1 VKFSVVMTSLDACA
15 NLERCLPVLMTQ
27 SFLEFELVVAVR
39 GSLDGSLSV
48 LEMLGRRLPFKLVVV
63 ALERVSD
70 SVAFSRAI
78 QVSSGETVLFLADD
92 LLLAPETLARH
103 VAFHA
108 VHDRAVAVAPLEF
121 ADGLARPM
129 LRVSW
134 MSFAGANLSA
144 SRNLLLEL
152 GLNDTL
158 EADQAM
164 LDLGARLEDAGVKFR
179 ALTQASA
186 RHFDASR
193 DASRGE
199 VYAHRCGYFA
209 FKLAHVRG
217 ARAEVEGG
225 LHPGLQLLKRGLLN
239 PLGDAFLGENP
250 TYRFE
255 RAFLQGSR
263 EARRE
268 LEQRELEQRELE
280 QRELEQRELEQ
291 RELTRSEIE
300 KQSDVKEKS

>member
-1 VKFSVVMTSLDACA
+1 MKLDLVKLEPAKPDPVKLSVVMTSLDSCV
-15 NLERCLPVLMTQ
+15 NLERCLPALASQ
-27 SFLEFELVVAVR
+27 SFLEFELVIAVR

-48 LEMLGRRLPFKLVVV
+48 LEMLRRRLPFQLVVI
-63 ALERVSD
+63 ALERVSNN
-70 SVAFSRAI
+70 VALSRAI
-78 QVSSGETVLFLADD
+78 RESSGDSVLFLADD
-92 LLLAPETLARH
+92 VLLEPETLARH

-108 VHDRAVAVAPLEF
+108 VHDRTVAVAPLEF
-121 ADGLARPM
+121 ADGLVRPM

-144 SRNLLLEL
+144 SRNLLLEF
-152 GLNDTL
+152 GLNDAL
-158 EADQAM
+158 EDDQAM

-179 ALTQASA
+179 ALTEASV
-186 RHFDASR
+186 RHVEATR

-209 FKLAHVRG
+209 FKLAHIRG

-250 TYRFE
+250 TYKFE

-263 EARRE
+263 EARRD
-268 LEQRELEQRELE
+268 LE
-280 QRELEQRELEQ
+280 
-291 RELTRSEIE
+291 RSEIE
-300 KQSDVKEKS
+300 TVQTDAKEKS

>member
-1 VKFSVVMTSLDACA
+1 VKLSVVMTSLDSGA
-15 NLERCLPVLMTQ
+15 NLERCLPALTAQ

-48 LEMLGRRLPFKLVVV
+48 LEMLRRRLPFKLLVI
-63 ALERVSD
+63 ALERVSN
-70 SVAFSRAI
+70 SVALSRAI
-78 QVSSGETVLFLADD
+78 QVSSGDVVLFLADD
-92 LLLAPETLARH
+92 VLLEPETLARH

-121 ADGLARPM
+121 ADGLVRPM

-134 MSFAGANLSA
+134 MSFAGANLSV
-144 SRNLLLEL
+144 SRNLLLEF

-158 EADQAM
+158 EDEMM
-164 LDLGARLEDAGVKFR
+164 LLELAARLEDTHLKFR
-179 ALTQASA
+179 ALTEASA
-186 RHFDASR
+186 RHVDATR

-209 FKLAHVRG
+209 FKLAHIRG

-250 TYRFE
+250 TYKFE

-268 LEQRELEQRELE
+268 LEHHELK
-280 QRELEQRELEQ
+280 
-291 RELTRSEIE
+291 RSEIE
-300 KQSDVKEKS
+300 ITKSDLKEKP

>member
-1 VKFSVVMTSLDACA
+1 VKLDLVKLEPAKPNPVKLSMVMTSLDACA
-15 NLERCLPVLMTQ
+15 NLERCLPALTEQ
-27 SFLEFELVVAVR
+27 SFLEFELVIAVR

-48 LEMLGRRLPFKLVVV
+48 LEMLRRRLPFKLVVI
-63 ALERVSD
+63 ALERVSN
-70 SVAFSRAI
+70 SVALSRAI
-78 QVSSGETVLFLADD
+78 QVSSGEIVLFLADD
-92 LLLAPETLARH
+92 VLLEPENLARH

-144 SRNLLLEL
+144 SRNLLLEF

-158 EADQAM
+158 EDEMM
-164 LDLGARLEDAGVKFR
+164 LLELAARLEDTHFKFR
-179 ALTQASA
+179 ALTEASA
-186 RHFDASR
+186 RHVDATR

-209 FKLAHVRG
+209 FKLAHIRG

-250 TYRFE
+250 TYKFE

-263 EARRE
+263 EARRD
-268 LEQRELEQRELE
+268 LE
-280 QRELEQRELEQ
+280 
-291 RELTRSEIE
+291 RSEIE
-300 KQSDVKEKS
+300 TVQPNAKEKS

>member
-1 VKFSVVMTSLDACA
+1 VKLSVVMTSVDACV
-15 NLERCLPVLMTQ
+15 NLERCLPALASQ
-27 SFLEFELVVAVR
+27 SFLEFELVIAVR

-48 LEMLGRRLPFKLVVV
+48 LEMLRRRLPFQLVVI
-63 ALERVSD
+63 ALERVSNN
-70 SVAFSRAI
+70 VALSRAI
-78 QVSSGETVLFLADD
+78 RESSGDSVLFLSDD
-92 LLLAPETLARH
+92 VLLEPETLARH

-108 VHDRAVAVAPLEF
+108 VHDRTVAVAPLEF
-121 ADGLARPM
+121 ADGLIRPM

-134 MSFAGANLSA
+134 MSFAGANLSV
-144 SRNLLLEL
+144 SRGLLQEFV
-152 GLNDTL
+152 LNDAL
-158 EADQAM
+158 EDDQAM

-179 ALTQASA
+179 ALTEASA
-186 RHFDASR
+186 RHFDASG

-250 TYRFE
+250 TYKFE

-263 EARRE
+263 EARRD
-268 LEQRELEQRELE
+268 LE
-280 QRELEQRELEQ
+280 
-291 RELTRSEIE
+291 RSEIE
-300 KQSDVKEKS
+300 TVQPNAKEKP

>member
-1 VKFSVVMTSLDACA
+1 MKPASFKLSVVMTSTDSCA
-15 NLERCLPVLMTQ
+15 NLERCLPALTSQ
-27 SFLEFELVVAVR
+27 SFLEFEVVVAVR
-39 GSLDGSLSV
+39 DSLDGSLSV
-48 LEMLGRRLPFKLVVV
+48 LEMLRRRLPFKLVVI
-63 ALERVSD
+63 ALERVPN
-70 SVAFSRAI
+70 SVALSRAT
-78 QVSSGETVLFLADD
+78 QASSGDTILFLADD
-92 LLLAPETLARH
+92 VLLEPETLARH

-121 ADGLARPM
+121 SDGLVRPM

-134 MSFAGANLSA
+134 MSFAGANLSV
-144 SRNLLLEL
+144 SRDLLQEFSVND
-152 GLNDTL
+152 GLDT
-158 EADQAM
+158 EAMM

-179 ALTQASA
+179 ALPEASA
-186 RHFDASR
+186 RHVDASH

-199 VYAHRCGYFA
+199 VYAHRCGYWA
-209 FKLAHVRG
+209 FQLAHVRG

-250 TYRFE
+250 TYKFE

-268 LEQRELEQRELE
+268 
-280 QRELEQRELEQ
+280 
-291 RELTRSEIE
+291 IE
-300 KQSDVKEKS
+300 MTKEKF

>member
-1 VKFSVVMTSLDACA
+1 VKPASFKLSVVMTTVDACA
-15 NLERCLPVLMTQ
+15 NLERCLPALTAQ
-27 SFLEFELVVAVR
+27 SFLEFEVVVAVR

-48 LEMLGRRLPFKLVVV
+48 LEMLRRRLPFQFVVIALECVSNSV
-63 ALERVSD
+63 AL
-70 SVAFSRAI
+70 ARAI
-78 QVSSGETVLFLADD
+78 QVSSGESVLFLADD
-92 LLLAPETLARH
+92 VLLGPETLARH

-121 ADGLARPM
+121 TDGLVRPM

-134 MSFAGANLSA
+134 MSFAGANLSV
-144 SRNLLLEL
+144 SRNLLLEF
-152 GLNDTL
+152 GLNDAL
-158 EADQAM
+158 EDDQAM
-164 LDLGARLEDAGVKFR
+164 LDLGARLEDAGLKFR
-179 ALTQASA
+179 ALPEASA
-186 RHFDASR
+186 RHVDATR

-199 VYAHRCGYFA
+199 VYAHRCGYWA

-250 TYRFE
+250 TYKFE

-268 LEQRELEQRELE
+268 LEHRELERG
-280 QRELEQRELEQ
+280 
-291 RELTRSEIE
+291 EIE
-300 KQSDVKEKS
+300 ITKEKF

>member
-1 VKFSVVMTSLDACA
+1 MKLSVVMTSTDSCT
-15 NLERCLPVLMTQ
+15 NLERCLPALTSQ
-27 SFLEFELVVAVR
+27 SFLEFELVIAVR

-48 LEMLGRRLPFKLVVV
+48 LEMLCRRLPFKLVVI
-63 ALERVSD
+63 ALERVSN
-70 SVAFSRAI
+70 SVALSRAI
-78 QVSSGETVLFLADD
+78 RVSSGETLLFLADD
-92 LLLAPETLARH
+92 VLLEPETLARH

-121 ADGLARPM
+121 ADGLVRPM

-134 MSFAGANLSA
+134 MSFAGANLSV
-144 SRNLLLEL
+144 SRNLLLEFA
-152 GLNDTL
+152 LNDAL
-158 EADQAM
+158 EDDQAM

-179 ALTQASA
+179 TLPEAST

-199 VYAHRCGYFA
+199 VYAHRCGYWA

-250 TYRFE
+250 TYKFE

-268 LEQRELEQRELE
+268 
-280 QRELEQRELEQ
+280 
-291 RELTRSEIE
+291 IE
-300 KQSDVKEKS
+300 MTKEKF

>member
-1 VKFSVVMTSLDACA
+1 VI
-15 NLERCLPVLMTQ
+15 
-27 SFLEFELVVAVR
+27 
-39 GSLDGSLSV
+39 
-48 LEMLGRRLPFKLVVV
+48 
-63 ALERVSD
+63 ALERVSN
-70 SVAFSRAI
+70 SVALSRAI
-78 QVSSGETVLFLADD
+78 RVSSGETLLFLADD
-92 LLLAPETLARH
+92 VLLEPETLARH

-121 ADGLARPM
+121 GDGLIRPM

-144 SRNLLLEL
+144 SRNLLLEF
-152 GLNDTL
+152 GLNDSL
-158 EADQAM
+158 EDDQAM
-164 LDLGARLEDAGVKFR
+164 LDLAARLEDAGVKFR
-179 ALTQASA
+179 ALPEASA
-186 RHFDASR
+186 RHFDASG

-209 FKLAHVRG
+209 FKLAHIRG
-217 ARAEVEGG
+217 AWAEVEGG

-250 TYRFE
+250 TYKFE

-268 LEQRELEQRELE
+268 LERTELERTELE
-280 QRELEQRELEQ
+280 RTELER
-291 RELTRSEIE
+291 TEIE
-300 KQSDVKEKS
+300 KQSPVKSDVKEKQ

>member
-1 VKFSVVMTSLDACA
+1 VKLSVVMTSLDGCA
-15 NLERCLPVLMTQ
+15 NLERCLTALTLQ

-39 GSLDGSLSV
+39 GSLDGSLTV
-48 LEMLGRRLPFKLVVV
+48 LEMLCRRLPFKLVVV
-63 ALERVSD
+63 ALERVSN
-70 SVAFSRAI
+70 SAALSRAM
-78 QVSSGETVLFLADD
+78 QVSSGETILFLADD
-92 LLLAPETLARH
+92 VLLEPETLARH
-103 VAFHA
+103 IAFHA

-121 ADGLARPM
+121 ADGLVRPM

-134 MSFAGANLSA
+134 MSFSGANLSV
-144 SRNLLLEL
+144 SRNLLLEF

-158 EADQAM
+158 DDDQAM

-179 ALTQASA
+179 ALTKASA
-186 RHFDASR
+186 RHVDGSR

-199 VYAHRCGYFA
+199 IYAHRCGYFA
-209 FKLAHVRG
+209 FKLTHVRG

-250 TYRFE
+250 TYKFE

-268 LEQRELEQRELE
+268 LERG
-280 QRELEQRELEQ
+280 
-291 RELTRSEIE
+291 EIE
-300 KQSDVKEKS
+300 TTKSDLKEKP

>member
-1 VKFSVVMTSLDACA
+1 VKLSVVMASADSCV
-15 NLERCLPVLMTQ
+15 NLERCLPALMAQ
-27 SFLEFELVVAVR
+27 SFLDFELVIAVR

-48 LEMLGRRLPFKLVVV
+48 LEMLCRRLPFKLVVI
-63 ALERVSD
+63 ALERVSN
-70 SVAFSRAI
+70 SVALSRAI
-78 QVSSGETVLFLADD
+78 RESSGETVLFLADD
-92 LLLAPETLARH
+92 VLLEPETLARH

-121 ADGLARPM
+121 ADGLVRPM

-134 MSFAGANLSA
+134 MSFAGANLSV
-144 SRNLLLEL
+144 SRNLLLEF
-152 GLNDTL
+152 GFNDSL
-158 EADQAM
+158 EDDQGM

-179 ALTQASA
+179 ALPEASA
-186 RHFDASR
+186 RHVDASR

-209 FKLAHVRG
+209 FKLAHIRG

-250 TYRFE
+250 TYKFE

-268 LEQRELEQRELE
+268 IETVKPNAKEQF
-280 QRELEQRELEQ
+280 
-291 RELTRSEIE
+291 
-300 KQSDVKEKS
+300 

>member
-1 VKFSVVMTSLDACA
+1 VKPASFKLSVVMTSLDSCA
-15 NLERCLPVLMTQ
+15 NLERCLPALTLQ
-27 SFLEFELVVAVR
+27 SFLEFELVIAVR

-48 LEMLGRRLPFKLVVV
+48 LETLHRRLPFKLAVI
-63 ALERVSD
+63 ALERVSNN
-70 SVAFSRAI
+70 VALARAI
-78 QVSSGETVLFLADD
+78 QVSSGESVLFLADD
-92 LLLAPETLARH
+92 VLLGPETLARH

-121 ADGLARPM
+121 TDGLVRPM

-134 MSFAGANLSA
+134 MSFAGANLSV
-144 SRNLLLEL
+144 SRGLLQEFV
-152 GLNDTL
+152 LNDEL
-158 EADQAM
+158 DAEAMM
-164 LDLGARLEDAGVKFR
+164 LDLGARLEDAGLKFR
-179 ALTQASA
+179 ALPEASA
-186 RHFDASR
+186 RHVDATR

-199 VYAHRCGYFA
+199 VYAHRCGYWA

-250 TYRFE
+250 TYKFE

-268 LEQRELEQRELE
+268 LERG
-280 QRELEQRELEQ
+280 
-291 RELTRSEIE
+291 EIE
-300 KQSDVKEKS
+300 MAKEKS

>member
-1 VKFSVVMTSLDACA
+1 MKPVSLKLSVIMTSLDSCA
-15 NLERCLPVLMTQ
+15 NLERCLPALMAQ
-27 SFLEFELVVAVR
+27 SFLEFEVVVAVR

-48 LEMLGRRLPFKLVVV
+48 LEMLRRRLPFKLVVI
-63 ALERVSD
+63 ALERVSN
-70 SVAFSRAI
+70 SMGLSRAI
-78 QVSSGETVLFLADD
+78 QKASGETVLFLADD
-92 LLLAPETLARH
+92 LLLEPETLARH

-121 ADGLARPM
+121 ADGLVRPM

-144 SRNLLLEL
+144 SQGLLQEFV
-152 GLNDTL
+152 LNDTL
-158 EADQAM
+158 EDDQAM

-179 ALTQASA
+179 ALPEASA
-186 RHFDASR
+186 RHVDASR

-209 FKLAHVRG
+209 FQLAHVRG

-250 TYRFE
+250 TYKFE

-268 LEQRELEQRELE
+268 LEQRELK
-280 QRELEQRELEQ
+280 
-291 RELTRSEIE
+291 RSEIE
-300 KQSDVKEKS
+300 MTKEKF

>member
-1 VKFSVVMTSLDACA
+1 VKLSVVMTSADSCT
-15 NLERCLPVLMTQ
+15 NLERCLPALTLQ
-27 SFLEFELVVAVR
+27 SFLEFELVIAVR

-48 LEMLGRRLPFKLVVV
+48 LEMFRRRLPFELVVIALKYVSNSV
-63 ALERVSD
+63 AL
-70 SVAFSRAI
+70 SRAI

-92 LLLAPETLARH
+92 VLLEPETLARH
-103 VAFHA
+103 IAFHA

-121 ADGLARPM
+121 ADGLVRPM

-134 MSFAGANLSA
+134 MSFAGANLSV
-144 SRNLLLEL
+144 SQNLLLEF
-152 GLNDTL
+152 GFNDAL
-158 EADQAM
+158 EDDQAM

-179 ALTQASA
+179 ALPEASA
-186 RHFDASR
+186 HHVDSSR
-193 DASRGE
+193 DTSRGE

-209 FKLAHVRG
+209 FKLAHIRG

-250 TYRFE
+250 TYKFE

-268 LEQRELEQRELE
+268 
-280 QRELEQRELEQ
+280 
-291 RELTRSEIE
+291 IE
-300 KQSDVKEKS
+300 MTKEKF

>member
-1 VKFSVVMTSLDACA
+1 MKLSVVMTSLDSCA
-15 NLERCLPVLMTQ
+15 NLERCLPALMAQ
-27 SFLEFELVVAVR
+27 SFLEFEVVVAVR

-48 LEMLGRRLPFKLVVV
+48 LEMLRRRLPFKLVVIALKRVSNSV
-63 ALERVSD
+63 AL
-70 SVAFSRAI
+70 SRAI
-78 QVSSGETVLFLADD
+78 RVSGGETVLFLADD
-92 LLLAPETLARH
+92 VLLEPETLARH
-103 VAFHA
+103 IAFHA

-121 ADGLARPM
+121 ADGLVRPM

-134 MSFAGANLSA
+134 MSFAGANLSV
-144 SRNLLLEL
+144 SRNLLLEFA
-152 GLNDTL
+152 LNDSL
-158 EADQAM
+158 EDDQAM

-179 ALTQASA
+179 ALSEASA
-186 RHFDASR
+186 RHVDASG

-199 VYAHRCGYFA
+199 VYAHRCGYWA

-250 TYRFE
+250 TYKFE

-268 LEQRELEQRELE
+268 
-280 QRELEQRELEQ
+280 
-291 RELTRSEIE
+291 IE
-300 KQSDVKEKS
+300 MTKEKF

>member
-1 VKFSVVMTSLDACA
+1 MKLDLVKLEPANKPEPVKLSVMMTSQDACA
-15 NLERCLPVLMTQ
+15 NLERCLPALTLQ
-27 SFLEFELVVAVR
+27 SFLEFELVIAVR

-48 LEMLGRRLPFKLVVV
+48 LEMLRRRLPFKLVVV
-63 ALERVSD
+63 ALGRVPNSM
-70 SVAFSRAI
+70 ALSRAI
-78 QVSSGETVLFLADD
+78 QESSGETILFLADD
-92 LLLAPETLARH
+92 VLLEPETLARH

-121 ADGLARPM
+121 ADGLVRPM

-134 MSFAGANLSA
+134 MSFAGANLSL
-144 SRNLLLEL
+144 SRNLLLEFAF
-152 GLNDTL
+152 NDTL
-158 EADQAM
+158 EDDQAM

-179 ALTQASA
+179 ALPEASA
-186 RHFDASR
+186 RHVDSSR

-209 FKLAHVRG
+209 FKLAHLRG

-250 TYRFE
+250 TYKFE
-255 RAFLQGSR
+255 RAFLHGSR

-268 LEQRELEQRELE
+268 
-280 QRELEQRELEQ
+280 
-291 RELTRSEIE
+291 IE
-300 KQSDVKEKS
+300 MTKEKS

>member
-1 VKFSVVMTSLDACA
+1 VKLSVVMTSLDACA
-15 NLERCLPVLMTQ
+15 NLERCLPALALQ
-27 SFLEFELVVAVR
+27 SFLEFELVIAVR

-48 LEMLGRRLPFKLVVV
+48 LEMLRRRLPFQLVVIALEHVSNSV
-63 ALERVSD
+63 AL
-70 SVAFSRAI
+70 SRAI
-78 QVSSGETVLFLADD
+78 RESSGDTVLFLADD
-92 LLLAPETLARH
+92 VLLEPETLARH

-121 ADGLARPM
+121 ADGLVRPM

-134 MSFAGANLSA
+134 MSFAGANLSV
-144 SRNLLLEL
+144 SRNLLLEFT
-152 GLNDTL
+152 LNDAL
-158 EADQAM
+158 EDDQAM

-179 ALTQASA
+179 ALTEASV
-186 RHFDASR
+186 RHVDATR

-209 FKLAHVRG
+209 FKLAHLRG

-250 TYRFE
+250 TYKFE

-268 LEQRELEQRELE
+268 LEHRELKH
-280 QRELEQRELEQ
+280 
-291 RELTRSEIE
+291 SEIE
-300 KQSDVKEKS
+300 TMNPNAKEKP

>member
-1 VKFSVVMTSLDACA
+1 MKPASLKLSVVMTSANSCA
-15 NLERCLPVLMTQ
+15 NLERCLPALMAQ
-27 SFLEFELVVAVR
+27 SFLEFEVVVAVR

-48 LEMLGRRLPFKLVVV
+48 LEMLRRRLPFKLVVI
-63 ALERVSD
+63 ALERVPS
-70 SVAFSRAI
+70 SVALARAI
-78 QVSSGETVLFLADD
+78 QVSTGETVLFLADD
-92 LLLAPETLARH
+92 LLLEPETLARH

-121 ADGLARPM
+121 SDGLVRSI

-134 MSFAGANLSA
+134 MSFAGANLSV
-144 SRNLLLEL
+144 SQGLLQEFPVND
-152 GLNDTL
+152 GLDA
-158 EADQAM
+158 EAMM
-164 LDLGARLEDAGVKFR
+164 LDLAARLEDVGVKFR
-179 ALTQASA
+179 ALPEASA
-186 RHFDASR
+186 RHVDASG

-199 VYAHRCGYFA
+199 VYAHRCGYWA

-250 TYRFE
+250 TYKFE

-268 LEQRELEQRELE
+268 LEQGELEQRELE
-280 QRELEQRELEQ
+280 RRD
-291 RELTRSEIE
+291 IE
-300 KQSDVKEKS
+300 MKKEKF